1 MTWLGGRMKWPFSGG
16 AAVVELEQEL
26 DVEAIEE
33 DGKPHMIMLAADASG
48 LASFKLY
55 TFSDSDG
62 AVEFIQRSFG
72 GRSDT
77 GLIAFWAMTEQPAVQ
92 DVGITIEAMVLIRD
106 DIRPEV
112 VYPFSFL
119 DIATAQSF
127 VQYEMKRG
135 LDPNNVL
142 LYWAV
147 PVQLG
152 VTSAGELGLF
162 PATPP
167 TRSDGK
173 TFAMSVAAEPMV
185 SDEPPAAVVQ
195 AGELLDS
202 LSVRVLFDG
211 PLVSSDD
218 DPIEALFQ
226 GTDEDASNETVVEAV
241 AEEPIVEEDEIVE
254 FAGGGDETHT
264 EEQNPETAVNVADV
278 VEPFEDVT
286 SQEVEHT
293 GGELSTGDEP
303 EVETGTEVSGDEEK
317 ELEAMEV
324 TATTVVTLNKN
335 EPVVTFATSV
345 TSRRTERDEV
355 RKVLTVRRWEEH
367 TEPFQGFQSPPGRF

>member
-1 MTWLGGRMKWPFSGG
+1 MKWPFGG
-16 AAVVELEQEL
+16 GTAVVELEQEL
-26 DVEAIEE
+26 EVEAVDE

-77 GLIAFWAMTEQPAVQ
+77 GLIAFWAMTEEPAIQ
-92 DVGITIEAMVLIRD
+92 DAGVTIEAMVLIRD

-142 LYWAV
+142 MYWAV

-152 VTSAGELGLF
+152 VNGEGEMGLF
-162 PATPP
+162 PANPP
-167 TRSDGK
+167 TRNSGGE
-173 TFAMSVAAEPMV
+173 TFAPSTPIVT
-185 SDEPPAAVVQ
+185 DEPPAAVVQ
-195 AGELLDS
+195 AGELLES
-202 LSVRVLFDG
+202 LSVKVVFDG
-211 PLVSSDD
+211 PLVSSED
-218 DPIEALFQ
+218 DPIEGIFQ
-226 GTDEDASNETVVEAV
+226 STADDVSEEIAVEAV
-241 AEEPIVEEDEIVE
+241 AEEAIAEQDETVE

-264 EEQNPETAVNVADV
+264 EAQIFETEVSDEPAEIVVEGDEVTGTGMDEVELASAEFAAENSNEVSDEAFVTEDDVTEVAEFEPAAVASRDDEPVVVATGLKHGDELQRV
-278 VEPFEDVT
+278 LQMRRLESHSEPFE
-286 SQEVEHT
+286 
-293 GGELSTGDEP
+293 
-303 EVETGTEVSGDEEK
+303 
-317 ELEAMEV
+317 
-324 TATTVVTLNKN
+324 
-335 EPVVTFATSV
+335 
-345 TSRRTERDEV
+345 
-355 RKVLTVRRWEEH
+355 
-367 TEPFQGFQSPPGRF
+367 GFQSPPGRF